1 MAFGVVR
8 EKEKGFTLI
17 EVLVVLAILGV
28 IAVIATINVSSTL
41 KKQRLEAAANQLQ
54 SFIES
59 ASVYARE
66 RSRGVFVWIHRDQAP
81 GGGGGQWW
89 YCYLIEDTN
98 RNDILEYQINNPS
111 NNPPGAGTA
120 ADGDTYINSEKVG
133 LESGIALPYD
143 IVVHSSTGQPNVA
156 PALGNDPDGNW
167 PGFNNWPVID
177 NDFCLLCD
185 PRGLPF
191 VPNVSAKIVQGT
203 AISLTHREMA
213 DGTLRQRTRFD
224 ITVSPLWHTKIDKVF
239 Y

>member
-17 EVLVVLAILGV
+17 EVLVVLAILGI

-81 GGGGGQWW
+81 GGGGQWW

-111 NNPPGAGTA
+111 NIPPGAGTA

-133 LESGIALPYD
+133 LSGGVALPQD
-143 IVVHSSTGQPNVA
+143 IILPEVI
-156 PALGNDPDGNW
+156 DPDPTAWGGQHNL
-167 PGFNNWPVID
+167 PIHPNGTDYYI
-177 NDFCLLCD
+177 LCD
-185 PRGLPF
+185 PRSLVF
-191 VPNVSAKIVQGT
+191 NPNMVAQILQPSI
-203 AISLTHREMA
+203 ISITHEEMV
-213 DGTLRQRTRFD
+213 DGNLHPRIRYD
-224 ITVSPLWHTKIDKVF
+224 ITISPLWHTRLDRVL